1 LVRPP
6 FSPAFQCLER
16 ATNPVREDKLG
27 TGFTPVRMDINGN
40 IERLN
45 KRYEASP
52 EKYSDLFTIL
62 EEEVGQNCHTDNSS
76 CTKGLLWLKRAMQF
90 VVCLLR
96 LLQADESASLSSAAN
111 QAYNEVLQP
120 YHGWITTGIFTVALK
135 IVPSREDFYQN
146 LGTSEK
152 FGEEMN
158 AFIEQFDVVL
168 SKIHA
173 HLDSKGLNFPDK
185 V

>member
-1 LVRPP
+1 
-6 FSPAFQCLER
+6 
-16 ATNPVREDKLG
+16 
-27 TGFTPVRMDINGN
+27 MDINGN